1 MTETRKLSERLRQ
14 LPGQLLLAL
23 VNATAVLVIIAGIV
37 VIIAFN
43 AVNESAARLA
53 GSVTNAVAAEMK
65 INPQNLLDSI
75 DALNAEISTFLAA
88 SSAQRSE
95 RAEQLE
101 AKITALSG
109 AVTQLND
116 TLSAESLR
124 LTDQAVRSAVDA
136 LGENLLRLRSCQP
149 ETS

>member
-1 MTETRKLSERLRQ
+1 MAETRKLSERLRQ

-53 GSVTNAVAAEMK
+53 GSVTGAVTAEMK
-65 INPQNLLDSI
+65 IHPQQLHDSI
-75 DALNAEISTFLAA
+75 NALNTEISAFLAA
-88 SSAQRSE
+88 SSEQRSA
-95 RAEQLE
+95 RADQLE
-101 AKITALSG
+101 AKITALSD
-109 AVTQLND
+109 AMTQLD
-116 TLSAESLR
+116 ETLSAESLR
-124 LTDQAVRSAVDA
+124 LTDEAIRSATD
-136 LGENLLRLRSCQP
+136 GITDGLLQLRGCRP